1 MSYLVATFYRFV
13 DLPDYREKQLEIRD
27 FCQKK
32 AIKGTILLAREGINA
47 TIAGTPEAIAEV
59 LAFLR
64 GDRRLADL
72 EHKESRCECIPFG
85 RLKVRLKKEIVTL
98 GQPDANPNEK
108 AGQRVPPREWNQLIR
123 DPDTIVLD
131 TRNHYEVAI
140 GTFAGAIDP
149 RTRHFRE
156 FPEFIEQHRDELRGK
171 KIAMFCTGGI
181 RCEKASSFLLN
192 QGFEEV
198 YQLNGGILQY
208 LAEVPPEESLWRGE
222 CFVFDERVTID
233 HHLQVGHYRM
243 CPACGHP
250 IDEKDKTSPKYR
262 EGISCP
268 RCYRESGS

>member
-13 DLPDYREKQLEIRD
+13 DLPDYREKQPEILD

-64 GDRRLADL
+64 SDRRLADL
-72 EHKESRCECIPFG
+72 EHKESRCERIPFG

-98 GQPDANPNEK
+98 GQPSANPNEK
-108 AGQRVPPREWNQLIR
+108 AGTRVPPREWNQLIR
-123 DPDTIVLD
+123 DPDTIVID
-131 TRNHYEVAI
+131 TRNQYEVAI
-140 GTFAGAIDP
+140 GTFAGAIEP

-156 FPEFIEQHRDELRGK
+156 FPEFIEQHRDEFRCK

-181 RCEKASSFLLN
+181 RCEKASSFLLD

-198 YQLNGGILQY
+198 YQLHGGILRY

-222 CFVFDERVTID
+222 CFVFDERVAID
-233 HHLQVGHYRM
+233 HHLQVGHYQM

-250 IDEKDKTSPKYR
+250 IDERDKASPKYR
-262 EGISCP
+262 EGRSCP
-268 RCYRESGS
+268 HCYQESEG